1 MEAKLL
7 DRKDHRL
14 DSGNNGCPK
23 IVKEFLDVFP
33 EDIPGLLPDREIEFA
48 IDVLPGTVPIF
59 KASYRMA
66 PIELAKVKKKI
77 QELLSKG
84 LIRPSASP

>member
-1 MEAKLL
+1 MDVEDQEA
-7 DRKDHRL
+7 
-14 DSGNNGCPK
+14 PK

-33 EDIPGLLPDREIEFA
+33 EDLPGLLPDREIEFA

-66 PIELAKVKKKI
+66 PMELAKVKKRI